1 MQATL
6 VGWCSRPF
14 SRGTGVAAR
23 QSLFQQ
29 TRRHRHRH
37 TLDYDPVPAA
47 LQDQPLPRV
56 TTGLLGGSLLF
67 FFLFVDPF
75 SWENTKERVNRAP
88 AAFLRLLSGDRPARY
103 DIARLKI
110 DQPSAASPFRSSST
124 SDE

>member
-23 QSLFQQ
+23 QSLFQ
-29 TRRHRHRH
+29 TRRHRH

-75 SWENTKERVNRAP
+75 SWANTKERVNRAP

-110 DQPSAASPFRSSST
+110 DQPSAASPFRSST